1 MLKRLQ
7 MVEPVNRDIRN
18 KLILIG
24 GSAGISVAVFVGV
37 RYILPITA
45 PFVLAFFLSV
55 LLENKVTALAD
66 IAHGRV
72 FRGNKTAAAIVI
84 VTILTAV
91 VIAVLGALGY
101 FAMSEIR
108 GLVSNYDYYCAVCDA
123 QVAQACERMD
133 GWLGLEIGRMYGV
146 VCNGVD
152 SLKKSFDGGKMAS
165 AMGTSFAYASFAMK
179 KILLWA
185 GAFFMLIIST
195 VYMSR
200 DMNSYRQWKKNTRFR
215 EEADVLWSALA
226 KLGNVYFKT
235 QLIIICCTAAVCT
248 VGLLVIG
255 NPYAVVIGITIGL
268 LDALPFFGTGTVLI
282 PWSIIAV
289 LAGNMWHA
297 AVLMTVYVITYFERE
312 ILESKLMGKG
322 LDISPVTM
330 MAAIYTGL
338 LVYGFWGFVLGPVS
352 YCLIKGGIQLLKCQI
367 ERDKIINKKL

>member
-7 MVEPVNRDIRN
+7 MVETVDKDIRD

-24 GSAGISVAVFVGV
+24 GSAGISIAVFLSV
-37 RYILPITA
+37 RYILPLAA

-133 GWLGLEIGRMYGV
+133 GWLGLEIGRMYGM

-152 SLKKSFDGGKMAS
+152 SLKESFDGGRMAS
-165 AMGTSFAYASFAMK
+165 AMGTSFAYASVAMK
-179 KILLWA
+179 KMLLWA

-200 DMNSYRQWKKNTRFR
+200 DMNSYRKWKKNTRFR

-226 KLGNVYFKT
+226 RLGNVYFKT

-248 VGLLVIG
+248 AGLLIIG
-255 NPYAVVIGITIGL
+255 NPYAVVIGIAIGL

-289 LAGNMWHA
+289 LAGNVWHA

-312 ILESKLMGKG
+312 ILEAKLMGKG

-338 LVYGFWGFVLGPVS
+338 LVYGFFGFVLGPV
-352 YCLIKGGIQLLKCQI
+352 
-367 ERDKIINKKL
+367 

>member
-123 QVAQACERMD
+123 QMAQACERMD

-289 LAGNMWHA
+289 LAGNVWHA

>member
-66 IAHGRV
+66 IAHVRV

-289 LAGNMWHA
+289 LAGNVWHA

>member
-289 LAGNMWHA
+289 LAGNVWHA

>member
-255 NPYAVVIGITIGL
+255 NP
-268 LDALPFFGTGTVLI
+268 
-282 PWSIIAV
+282 
-289 LAGNMWHA
+289 
-297 AVLMTVYVITYFERE
+297 
-312 ILESKLMGKG
+312 
-322 LDISPVTM
+322 
-330 MAAIYTGL
+330 
-338 LVYGFWGFVLGPVS
+338 
-352 YCLIKGGIQLLKCQI
+352 
-367 ERDKIINKKL
+367 